1 MPCLAEIWHVIRGS
15 LTHLPGRF
23 PDITIEEEENE
34 T

>member
-1 MPCLAEIWHVIRGS
+1 MPCLAEIWHV
-15 LTHLPGRF
+15 THLPGRF